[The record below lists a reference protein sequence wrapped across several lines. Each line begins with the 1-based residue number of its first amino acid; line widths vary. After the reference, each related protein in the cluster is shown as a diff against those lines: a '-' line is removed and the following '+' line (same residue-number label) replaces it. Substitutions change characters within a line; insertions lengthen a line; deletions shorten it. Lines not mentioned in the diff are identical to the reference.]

1 MDHNEGAA
9 PPLCVAGKPVAGY
22 LRAHVP
28 SLTLRVV
35 DRLRA
40 ELPVYAELPPEEVA
54 GDIADI
60 VQHTLR
66 LFADVI
72 ERRGQPDDQPFAL
85 QRDSAA
91 QRAEEGV
98 PLDAILSAYHLGAQM
113 GWNEISAGARP
124 ADLADLQE
132 TLSHLM
138 TVQRR
143 LVSEVTAAY
152 LETRRVLDVQQNRDR
167 HSLMTALLAGDP
179 AGRPASPAG
188 VRPAPL
194 YVVMTLTLG
203 PHPDESR
210 PGPRARV
217 AARRKIR
224 RVQSTF
230 DRFAGEPALTA
241 LDGFGGTALLP
252 VVSPPAWDD
261 LCELVTR
268 ATRSADVAISAAA
281 AVVEPAGVPAAVARN
296 AEIVELVA
304 RTDRAPGLYRLADV
318 LLDYQL
324 SRPGEALTAL
334 ASLLRPLEPK
344 PELLQTLE
352 TYLRQD
358 LDRRRTAAALH
369 VHPNTVD
376 YRIRRIT
383 QLIGLSPARAAD
395 LPRIN
400 AALVARRS
408 IRPYDETR
416 GPEPDQATRG
426 SGAAEGCW

>member
-1 MDHNEGAA
+1 MDHNGRAA
-9 PPLCVAGKPVAGY
+9 PLRIAGRPVAGY
-22 LRAHVP
+22 LRARVP
-28 SLTLRVV
+28 SLTRRVV
-35 DRLRA
+35 ERLRTEVA
-40 ELPVYAELPPEEVA
+40 VYAELPIEEVA
-54 GDIADI
+54 GDSADV
-60 VQHTLR
+60 VQHYLR

-72 ERRGQPDDQPFAL
+72 ERRGVTDGDRFAV
-85 QRDSAA
+85 QCDSAA

-98 PLDAILSAYHLGAQM
+98 PLDAILSAYHLGAEM
-113 GWNEISAGARP
+113 GWNEITAGALP
-124 ADLADLQE
+124 ADLVDLQE

-138 TVQRR
+138 SFQRR
-143 LVSEVTAAY
+143 LISEVTAAY
-152 LETRRVLDVQQNRDR
+152 LETRQVLDVQQHHNR
-167 HSLMTALLAGDP
+167 HSLMMALLAGDP
-179 AGRPASPAG
+179 PGRPPYPAG
-188 VRPAPL
+188 TRPAPL

-203 PHPDESR
+203 RHPDESS

-252 VVSPPAWDD
+252 VGAPPVWAD
-261 LCELVTR
+261 LCALVART
-268 ATRSADVAISAAA
+268 ARSADVPVTAAA
-281 AVVEPAGVPAAVARN
+281 AVAEPAGVPAAVAQN
-296 AEIVELVA
+296 TEIVELVA
-304 RTDRAPGLYRLADV
+304 RTGRPPGLYRLSDV

-334 ASLLRPLEPK
+334 ARILRPLEAK

-352 TYLRQD
+352 TYLRED
-358 LDRRRTAAALH
+358 LDRRLTAAALH

-408 IRPYDETR
+408 TGPYD
-416 GPEPDQATRG
+416 
-426 SGAAEGCW
+426 GAHGLGTD

>member
-1 MDHNEGAA
+1 VTDHNQEAA
-9 PPLCVAGKPVAGY
+9 PLSVAGRPVAGY
-22 LRAHVP
+22 LRARVP
-28 SLTLRVV
+28 SLTRRVV

-40 ELPVYAELPPEEVA
+40 ELAVYAELPHEEVA
-54 GDIADI
+54 GDIADV
-60 VQHTLR
+60 VQHNLR
-66 LFADVI
+66 LFADVL
-72 ERRGQPDDQPFAL
+72 ERRGQVEDDRFAL

-98 PLDAILSAYHLGAQM
+98 PLDAILSAYHLGTEM
-113 GWNEISAGARP
+113 SWNEITAGVGP
-124 ADLADLQE
+124 ADLADLRE
-132 TLSHLM
+132 MLSHMLAF
-138 TVQRR
+138 QRR

-152 LETRRVLDVQQNRDR
+152 LETRQVLDVQQHHDR
-167 HSLMTALLAGDP
+167 HSLMSALLAGDP
-179 AGRPASPAG
+179 PGHPSG
-188 VRPAPL
+188 TRPAPL
-194 YVVMTLTLG
+194 YVVITLTLG
-203 PHPDESR
+203 RHPDESR

-252 VVSPPAWDD
+252 VGSPPVWED
-261 LCELVTR
+261 LCGLVART
-268 ATRSADVAISAAA
+268 ARSADVSITAAA
-281 AVVEPAGVPAAVARN
+281 AVAEPAGVPAAVAQN
-296 AEIVELVA
+296 TEIVELVA
-304 RTDRAPGLYRLADV
+304 RTGRPPGLYRLSDV

-324 SRPGEALTAL
+324 SRPGEALIAL
-334 ASLLRPLEPK
+334 ACLLRPLESK

-352 TYLRQD
+352 TYLRED
-358 LDRRRTAAALH
+358 LDRRLTAAALH

-376 YRIRRIT
+376 YRVRRIT

-408 IRPYDETR
+408 TRP
-416 GPEPDQATRG
+416 PG
-426 SGAAEGCW
+426 SV

>member
-1 MDHNEGAA
+1 MTDHKVGIA
-9 PPLCVAGKPVAGY
+9 PLRIAGRPVAGY
-22 LRAHVP
+22 LRARVP
-28 SLTLRVV
+28 SLTRRVV

-40 ELPVYAELPPEEVA
+40 ELPVYAELPAEEVT

-60 VQHTLR
+60 VQHNLR

-72 ERRGQPDDQPFAL
+72 EHRTEAGDDRFAV

-91 QRAEEGV
+91 QRAEEGI
-98 PLDAILSAYHLGAQM
+98 PLDAILSAYLLGAEM
-113 GWNEISAGARP
+113 GWNEISAGAQP
-124 ADLADLQE
+124 PDLADLQE
-132 TLSHLM
+132 TLSHMLAF
-138 TVQRR
+138 QRR

-152 LETRRVLDVQQNRDR
+152 LETRQVLDVQQHRDR
-167 HSLMTALLAGDP
+167 HSLMAALLSGDP
-179 AGRPASPAG
+179 PPSYPAG
-188 VRPAPL
+188 SRPSPL

-203 PHPDESR
+203 RHPDESR
-210 PGPRARV
+210 PGPRTRV

-241 LDGFGGTALLP
+241 LDGSGGTALLP
-252 VVSPPAWDD
+252 VGAPPAWDD
-261 LCELVTR
+261 LCALVAR
-268 ATRSADVAISAAA
+268 AARTADVPVTAAA
-281 AVVEPAGVPAAVARN
+281 SVVDPAGVPAAVAQN
-296 AEIVELVA
+296 TEIVELVV
-304 RTDRAPGLYRLADV
+304 RTGRAPGLYRLADV

-334 ASLLRPLEPK
+334 ACLLRPLEPK

-352 TYLRQD
+352 TYLQQN
-358 LDRRRTAAALH
+358 LDRRRTATALH
-369 VHPNTVD
+369 AHPNTVD

-395 LPRIN
+395 LPHIN

-408 IRPYDETR
+408 ISPYADAGTPYEDAR
-416 GPEPDQATRG
+416 RHGDPQN
-426 SGAAEGCW
+426 S

>member
-1 MDHNEGAA
+1 MTDHNEGAA
-9 PPLCVAGKPVAGY
+9 PPLTIAGRPVAGY
-22 LRAHVP
+22 LRARVP
-28 SLTLRVV
+28 SLTRRVV
-35 DRLRA
+35 DRLRT
-40 ELPVYAELPPEEVA
+40 ELPVYAELPHEEVA

-60 VQHTLR
+60 VQHNLR

-72 ERRGQPDDQPFAL
+72 EQHGHADDHRFAF
-85 QRDSAA
+85 QRESAA

-98 PLDAILSAYHLGAQM
+98 PLDAILSAYHLGTELS
-113 GWNEISAGARP
+113 WNEITEGARP
-124 ADLADLQE
+124 ADLADLQAA
-132 TLSHLM
+132 LAHLM
-138 TVQRR
+138 SFQRR
-143 LVSEVTAAY
+143 LISEVTAAY
-152 LETRRVLDVQQNRDR
+152 LETREVLDVQQHHDR

-179 AGRPASPAG
+179 PDHPAYPAG
-188 VRPAPL
+188 TRPAPL
-194 YVVMTLTLG
+194 YVVMTLTLDR
-203 PHPDESR
+203 HPDEGR

-241 LDGFGGTALLP
+241 LDAFGGTALLP
-252 VVSPPAWDD
+252 ADSPPAWDD
-261 LCELVTR
+261 LRELITR
-268 ATRSADVAISAAA
+268 TARSADVPVTAAA
-281 AVVEPAGVPAAVARN
+281 AVAEPAGVPDAVAQN
-296 AEIVELVA
+296 TEIVDLVA
-304 RTDRAPGLYRLADV
+304 RTGRAPGLYRLADV

-334 ASLLRPLEPK
+334 ACLLRPLEPK

-358 LDRRRTAAALH
+358 LDRRRTATALH

-383 QLIGLSPARAAD
+383 QLIGLSPARPAD

-408 IRPYDETR
+408 V
-416 GPEPDQATRG
+416 GPAQ
-426 SGAAEGCW
+426 

>member
-1 MDHNEGAA
+1 VTRNNEAAA
-9 PPLCVAGKPVAGY
+9 PLSIAGRPVAGY
-22 LRAHVP
+22 LRARVP
-28 SLTLRVV
+28 SLTRRVV
-35 DRLRA
+35 ERLRA
-40 ELPVYAELPPEEVA
+40 ELTVYAELPHEEVA
-54 GDIADI
+54 GDIADL
-60 VQHTLR
+60 VQHNLR
-66 LFADVI
+66 VFADVI
-72 ERRGQPDDQPFAL
+72 ERFGRADDDWFAV

-98 PLDAILSAYHLGAQM
+98 PLDAILSAYHLGAEM
-113 GWNEISAGARP
+113 GWNEITAGARP

-138 TVQRR
+138 SFQRR
-143 LVSEVTAAY
+143 LISEVTAAY
-152 LETRRVLDVQQNRDR
+152 LETRQVLDVQQHHDR
-167 HSLMTALLAGDP
+167 HTLMTALLAGDP
-179 AGRPASPAG
+179 PGHPPYPAG
-188 VRPAPL
+188 TRPAPL
-194 YVVMTLTLG
+194 YVVMTLALG
-203 PHPDESR
+203 RHPDESR

-230 DRFAGEPALTA
+230 DRFAGQPALTA

-252 VVSPPAWDD
+252 VESPPVWDD
-261 LCELVTR
+261 LCALVART
-268 ATRSADVAISAAA
+268 ARSADVPITAAA
-281 AVVEPAGVPAAVARN
+281 AVAEPAGVPAAVAQN
-296 AEIVELVA
+296 TEIVDLVT
-304 RTDRAPGLYRLADV
+304 RTDRAPGLYRLSDV

-334 ASLLRPLEPK
+334 ACLLRPLELK

-352 TYLRQD
+352 TYLREN
-358 LDRRRTAAALH
+358 LDRRLTAAALH

-408 IRPYDETR
+408 LIPHENT
-416 GPEPDQATRG
+416 
-426 SGAAEGCW
+426 

>member
-1 MDHNEGAA
+1 MTDHNEGIS
-9 PPLCVAGKPVAGY
+9 PLRIAGRPVAGY
-22 LRAHVP
+22 LRARVP
-28 SLTLRVV
+28 SLTRRVV

-40 ELPVYAELPPEEVA
+40 ELPVYAELPAEEVT

-60 VQHTLR
+60 VQHNLR

-72 ERRGQPDDQPFAL
+72 ERRAEADDHRFAV

-98 PLDAILSAYHLGAQM
+98 PLDAILSAYLLGAEM
-113 GWNEISAGARP
+113 GWNEISAGAEP
-124 ADLADLQE
+124 SDLADLQE
-132 TLSHLM
+132 TLSHLLAF
-138 TVQRR
+138 QRR

-152 LETRRVLDVQQNRDR
+152 LETRQVLDVQQHRDR
-167 HSLMTALLAGDP
+167 HSLMAALLAGDP
-179 AGRPASPAG
+179 PPSLPAG
-188 VRPAPL
+188 TRPSPL

-203 PHPDESR
+203 RHPDESR
-210 PGPRARV
+210 PGPRTRV

-241 LDGFGGTALLP
+241 LDGSGGTALLP
-252 VVSPPAWDD
+252 VGAPPAWED
-261 LCELVTR
+261 LCALVTR
-268 ATRSADVAISAAA
+268 AARAADVPVTAAA
-281 AVVEPAGVPAAVARN
+281 SVVEPAGVPAAVTQN
-296 AEIVELVA
+296 TEIVELVT
-304 RTDRAPGLYRLADV
+304 RTGRAPGLYRLADV

-334 ASLLRPLEPK
+334 ACLLRPLEPK

-352 TYLRQD
+352 TYLRQN
-358 LDRRRTAAALH
+358 LDRRRTATALH

-408 IRPYDETR
+408 VGPYGDGPRPAADR
-416 GPEPDQATRG
+416 PG
-426 SGAAEGCW
+426 S

>member
-1 MDHNEGAA
+1 VTRNNEAAA
-9 PPLCVAGKPVAGY
+9 PLSIAGRPVAGY
-22 LRAHVP
+22 LRARVP
-28 SLTLRVV
+28 SLTRRVV
-35 DRLRA
+35 ERLRA
-40 ELPVYAELPPEEVA
+40 ELTVYAELPHEEVA
-54 GDIADI
+54 GDIADL
-60 VQHTLR
+60 VQHNLR
-66 LFADVI
+66 VFADVI
-72 ERRGQPDDQPFAL
+72 ERFGRADDDWFAV

-98 PLDAILSAYHLGAQM
+98 PLDAILSAYHLGAEM
-113 GWNEISAGARP
+113 GWNEITAGARP

-138 TVQRR
+138 SFQRR
-143 LVSEVTAAY
+143 LISEVTAAY
-152 LETRRVLDVQQNRDR
+152 LETRQVLDVQQHHDR
-167 HSLMTALLAGDP
+167 HTLMTALLAGDP
-179 AGRPASPAG
+179 PGHPPYPAG
-188 VRPAPL
+188 TRPAPL
-194 YVVMTLTLG
+194 YVVMTLALG
-203 PHPDESR
+203 RHPDESR

-230 DRFAGEPALTA
+230 DRFAGQPALTA

-252 VVSPPAWDD
+252 VESPPVWDD
-261 LCELVTR
+261 LCALVART
-268 ATRSADVAISAAA
+268 ARSADVPITAAA
-281 AVVEPAGVPAAVARN
+281 AVAEPAGVPAAVAQN
-296 AEIVELVA
+296 TEIVDLVT
-304 RTDRAPGLYRLADV
+304 RTDRAPGLYRLSDV

-334 ASLLRPLEPK
+334 ACLLRPLELK

-352 TYLRQD
+352 TYLREN
-358 LDRRRTAAALH
+358 LDRRLTAAALH

-408 IRPYDETR
+408 LTPHENT
-416 GPEPDQATRG
+416 
-426 SGAAEGCW
+426 

>member
-1 MDHNEGAA
+1 MRQTSVGALVTDHNATTA
-9 PPLCVAGKPVAGY
+9 PLRIAGRPVAGR
-22 LRAHVP
+22 LRARVP
-28 SLTLRVV
+28 ALTRRVV

-40 ELPVYAELPPEEVA
+40 ELPVYAELPNEEVA

-60 VQHTLR
+60 VQHNLR
-66 LFADVI
+66 LFADVL
-72 ERRGQPDDQPFAL
+72 ERRGEVGDGEFAV

-98 PLDAILSAYHLGAQM
+98 PLDAILSAYLLGAEM
-113 GWNEISAGARP
+113 GWDEIAAGAAP
-124 ADLADLQE
+124 ADLADLRE
-132 TLSHLM
+132 TLTHLLSF
-138 TVQRR
+138 QRR
-143 LVSEVTAAY
+143 LVAEVSAAY
-152 LETRRVLDVQQNRDR
+152 LETRQVLDVQQHRDR
-167 HSLMTALLAGDP
+167 HSLMTALLDGDP
-179 AGRPASPAG
+179 PASYPAG
-188 VRPAPL
+188 LRPAPL
-194 YVVMTLTLG
+194 YVVLTLALA

-210 PGPRARV
+210 PGPRTTV

-241 LDGFGGTALLP
+241 LDGSGGTALLP
-252 VVSPPAWDD
+252 VRDRPDWDD
-261 LCELVTR
+261 LCALVGR
-268 ATRSADVAISAAA
+268 AARAADVPVTAAA
-281 AVVEPAGVPAAVARN
+281 AVVEPAGVPATAAQN
-296 AEIVELVA
+296 TEIVELVA
-304 RTDRAPGLYRLADV
+304 RTGRPPGLYRLSDV

-334 ASLLRPLEPK
+334 ACLLRPLEPK

-352 TYLRQD
+352 TYLRHD

-376 YRIRRIT
+376 YRLRRIT
-383 QLIGLSPARAAD
+383 RLIGLSPARPAD

-408 IRPYDETR
+408 LAP
-416 GPEPDQATRG
+416 
-426 SGAAEGCW
+426 

>member
-1 MDHNEGAA
+1 VTDHNEEAV
-9 PPLCVAGKPVAGY
+9 PLTIAGRPVAGH
-22 LRAHVP
+22 LRARVP
-28 SLTLRVV
+28 ALTRRVV
-35 DRLRA
+35 ERLRA
-40 ELPVYAELPPEEVA
+40 ELAVYAELPHEEVA

-60 VQHTLR
+60 VQHNLR

-72 ERRGQPDDQPFAL
+72 ERRDQAGGDRFAV

-98 PLDAILSAYHLGAQM
+98 PLDAILSAYHLGAEM
-113 GWNEISAGARP
+113 SWNEITAGARP

-132 TLSHLM
+132 MLSHLM
-138 TVQRR
+138 SFQRR
-143 LVSEVTAAY
+143 LITEVTAAY
-152 LETRRVLDVQQNRDR
+152 LETRQSLDVQQHHDR

-179 AGRPASPAG
+179 PGRPPYPAG
-188 VRPAPL
+188 ARPAPL
-194 YVVMTLTLG
+194 YVVMTLALG
-203 PHPDESR
+203 RHPDESR

-252 VVSPPAWDD
+252 AGSPPAWDD
-261 LCELVTR
+261 LCALVTR
-268 ATRSADVAISAAA
+268 TARSADVPITAAA
-281 AVVEPAGVPAAVARN
+281 AVAEPAGVPAAVAQN
-296 AEIVELVA
+296 TEIVELVA
-304 RTDRAPGLYRLADV
+304 RTGRAPGLYRLADV

-334 ASLLRPLEPK
+334 ASLLGPLEPK

-352 TYLRQD
+352 VYLRED
-358 LDRRRTAAALH
+358 LDRRLTAAALH

-408 IRPYDETR
+408 TRPYDDAH
-416 GPEPDQATRG
+416 GPVPD
-426 SGAAEGCW
+426 

>member
-1 MDHNEGAA
+1 MTDHNVGAA
-9 PPLCVAGKPVAGY
+9 LRIAGRPVAGY
-22 LRAHVP
+22 LRARVP
-28 SLTLRVV
+28 SLTRRVV

-40 ELPVYAELPPEEVA
+40 ELPVYAELPNEEVA

-60 VQHTLR
+60 VQHNLR

-72 ERRGQPDDQPFAL
+72 ERRGPADDQWFAV

-98 PLDAILSAYHLGAQM
+98 PLDAILSAYHLGAEM
-113 GWNEISAGARP
+113 GWNEITAGARP
-124 ADLADLQE
+124 ADLDDLQE
-132 TLSHLM
+132 TLSHLLAF
-138 TVQRR
+138 QRR

-152 LETRRVLDVQQNRDR
+152 LETRQVLDVQQHRDR
-167 HSLMTALLAGDP
+167 HSLMTALLAGDAP
-179 AGRPASPAG
+179 GRPAPAA
-188 VRPAPL
+188 R

-203 PHPDESR
+203 RHPDESR

-224 RVQSTF
+224 RVQSAF

-252 VVSPPAWDD
+252 VDAPPAWDD
-261 LCELVTR
+261 LCALVAR
-268 ATRSADVAISAAA
+268 AARSADVRIIAAA
-281 AVVEPAGVPAAVARN
+281 SVVEPPGVPAAVAQST
-296 AEIVELVA
+296 EIVELVA
-304 RTDRAPGLYRLADV
+304 RTGRTPGLYRLADV
-318 LLDYQL
+318 LLEYQL

-334 ASLLRPLEPK
+334 ACLLRPLEAK
-344 PELLQTLE
+344 PELLETLE
-352 TYLRQD
+352 TYLRQN

-408 IRPYDETR
+408 VCARDDR
-416 GPEPDQATRG
+416 
-426 SGAAEGCW
+426 